1 MTVVRE
7 RLAGAGLTQAQ
18 LTDRIRGGALA
29 AAADYLELT
38 DDVWFSL
45 MPGMTHVTDTFVR
58 FPTDTFVRSNTGKD
72 KPCPFR
78 PTTVGIDGWN
88 WGLAEFTRPEGGGV
102 VRIQSAVWRAG
113 AELAEA
119 GQGSRPGEAEAV

>member
-38 DDVWFSL
+38 GDARFSL
-45 MPGMTHVTDTFVR
+45 MPECPTSLTLSCGHHWHFMR
-58 FPTDTFVRSNTGKD
+58 FPTDTFVRSNINSSSVS
-72 KPCPFR
+72 
-78 PTTVGIDGWN
+78 PTKRGFAKS
-88 WGLAEFTRPEGGGV
+88 LAMITWTSP
-102 VRIQSAVWRAG
+102 
-113 AELAEA
+113 L
-119 GQGSRPGEAEAV
+119 